1 MNKKLPAISV
11 FASGSGTNFQ
21 AIADAVN
28 NGTIPARIAL
38 LVCDKPDA
46 YVLQRAEKEG
56 ITTFVFEPKKFV
68 SKAHYEQQILMELQ
82 RHEVEWIFLAGYMR
96 IIGRTLLNAYP
107 EKIVNIHPAL
117 LPAFP
122 GANGILDA
130 YKYGVKVF
138 GVTVHFV
145 DEGVD
150 KGKIIDQDSF
160 KIWGSESLEE
170 VENQIHKIEHEIYP
184 RVIAKLLS
192 QSR

>member
-1 MNKKLPAISV
+1 MNKKLPAISI

-21 AIADAVN
+21 AIVDAVN
-28 NGTIPARIAL
+28 DGTIPARIAL

-68 SKAHYEQQILMELQ
+68 SKAHYEQQILMEL
-82 RHEVEWIFLAGYMR
+82 RKYEVEWIFLAGYMR
-96 IIGRTLLNAYP
+96 IIGRILLNAFP

-122 GANGILDA
+122 GANGIRDA
-130 YKYGVKVF
+130 YQYGVKVF

-150 KGKIIDQDSF
+150 TGKIIDQDSF
-160 KIWGSESLEE
+160 KILGSESLESIE
-170 VENQIHKIEHEIYP
+170 DQIHKIEHEIYP

-192 QSR
+192 KSR

>member
-56 ITTFVFEPKKFV
+56 ITTFVFEPKKFA

-150 KGKIIDQDSF
+150 IGKIIDQDSF

>member
-28 NGTIPARIAL
+28 NGIIPARIAL

-56 ITTFVFEPKKFV
+56 ITTFVFETKKFV

-150 KGKIIDQDSF
+150 TGKIIDQDSF

>member
-1 MNKKLPAISV
+1 MSKKLPAISV

-21 AIADAVN
+21 AIVDAIKSGV
-28 NGTIPARIAL
+28 IPASMVL

-56 ITTFVFEPKKFV
+56 IATFVFEPKKFV
-68 SKAHYEQQILMELQ
+68 SKAHYEQQILMEL
-82 RHEVEWIFLAGYMR
+82 RLHEVEWIFLAGYMR

-117 LPAFP
+117 LPSFP
-122 GANGILDA
+122 GANGVRDA
-130 YKYGVKVF
+130 YQYGVKVF

-150 KGKIIDQDSF
+150 TGKIIDQDSF
-160 KIWGSESLEE
+160 KILGSESLEE
-170 VENQIHKIEHEIYP
+170 VEKQIHKIEHEIYP

-192 QSR
+192 RSR

>member
-1 MNKKLPAISV
+1 MNKKLPAISI

-21 AIADAVN
+21 AIVDAVN
-28 NGTIPARIAL
+28 DGTIPARIAL

-68 SKAHYEQQILMELQ
+68 SKAHYEQQILMEL
-82 RHEVEWIFLAGYMR
+82 RKYEVEWIFLAGYMR
-96 IIGRTLLNAYP
+96 IIGRILLNAFP

-122 GANGILDA
+122 GANGIRDA
-130 YKYGVKVF
+130 YQYGVKVF

-150 KGKIIDQDSF
+150 TGKIIDQDSF
-160 KIWGSESLEE
+160 KIFGSESLESIE
-170 VENQIHKIEHEIYP
+170 DQIHKIEHEIYP
-184 RVIAKLLS
+184 RVIAILLS
-192 QSR
+192 K

>member
-138 GVTVHFV
+138 GVTVNFV

-150 KGKIIDQDSF
+150 TGKIIDQDSF

>member
-145 DEGVD
+145 DEGAD
-150 KGKIIDQDSF
+150 TGKIIDQDSF

>member
-145 DEGVD
+145 DESVD
-150 KGKIIDQDSF
+150 TGKIIDQDSF

>member
-1 MNKKLPAISV
+1 MSKKLPNISV

-21 AIADAVN
+21 AIADAIN

-46 YVLQRAEKEG
+46 FVLQRAEKEG

-68 SKAHYEQQILMELQ
+68 SKAHYEQQILMEL
-82 RHEVEWIFLAGYMR
+82 RKYEVEWIFLAGYMR

-122 GANGILDA
+122 GANGIQDA
-130 YKYGVKVF
+130 YQYGVKVF

-145 DEGVD
+145 DESVD
-150 KGKIIDQDSF
+150 TGKIIDQDSF

-170 VENQIHKIEHEIYP
+170 VENQIHKIEYEIYP

-192 QSR
+192 KSR

>member
-150 KGKIIDQDSF
+150 TGKIIDQDSF

-170 VENQIHKIEHEIYP
+170 VENQIYKIEHEIYP

>member
-56 ITTFVFEPKKFV
+56 ITTFVFEPKKFA

-150 KGKIIDQDSF
+150 TGKIIDQDSF